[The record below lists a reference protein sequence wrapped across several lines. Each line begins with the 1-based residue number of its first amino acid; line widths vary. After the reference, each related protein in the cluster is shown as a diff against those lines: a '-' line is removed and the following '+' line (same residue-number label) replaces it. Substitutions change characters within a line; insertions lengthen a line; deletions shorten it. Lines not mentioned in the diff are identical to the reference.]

1 MFYNCM
7 DRYRCDFTQSPP
19 IMGAYRPYETL
30 PSADHLFDPLL
41 IYAFT
46 RSQREDLLMHR
57 LTLLA
62 PLLQAL
68 ILRRRI
74 LQGDIGQFEM
84 DQPFPPL

>member
-1 MFYNCM
+1 M
-7 DRYRCDFTQSPP
+7 DHYKRDFTQSPL
-19 IMGAYRPYETL
+19 IVGAYGPYKTL

-41 IYAFT
+41 IYPST